1 MSIFSGSTEIT
12 AANGIYSGAVPV
24 QAVYSGA
31 TRVWVKEII
40 SSLSSALSHTNSLTD
55 TWDNPTRAYDG
66 DLNTYASFSTGFGS
80 TVDAG
85 LDLTFPSISASEI
98 VEVRLFVKGRGS
110 SGVARNTTVAA
121 LSSGVGAHAAP
132 QASTI
137 LIFPDGGF
145 VTTYDSGLVA
155 TDQAGSDSNKTWNFD
170 ASLFIGSS
178 AAVLNWWANSPR
190 LRCITSDFN
199 FGGSGGLMYEVQLQ
213 VKYKPA

>member
-137 LIFPDGGF
+137 LTFPDGGF

-155 TDQAGSDSNKTWNFD
+155 TDKSLGVVGHLTEELLPENKDTVFNLITED
-170 ASLFIGSS
+170 GKVVGKATYEQVGLMLYSLFFHI
-178 AAVLNWWANSPR
+178 APEAV
-190 LRCITSDFN
+190 
-199 FGGSGGLMYEVQLQ
+199 
-213 VKYKPA
+213 